1 VGAIALVSRIVL
13 AVVFVTAAVLK
24 LRDRPRVVR
33 QMTKLVGARLAPASA
48 IVVPLV
54 ELGLALWLIVAGDT
68 AIPGLVAIAVLLLF
82 TGVLVRALVRH
93 VPCPCFGG
101 GAVAAPVGPGSIIR
115 NGILL
120 ALAVLATG

>member
-1 VGAIALVSRIVL
+1 MSAIALVSRIVL

-33 QMTKLVGARLAPASA
+33 QMTDLVGARSAPAAA
-48 IVVPLV
+48 IVVPFV
-54 ELGLALWLIVAGDT
+54 ELGLALWLVVARDS
-68 AIPGLVAIAVLLLF
+68 AIPGLVAVALLFLF
-82 TGVLVRALVRH
+82 TGVLVRALVRR

-101 GAVAAPVGPGSIIR
+101 GAVAAPVGPGSIVR
-115 NGILL
+115 NGTLL